1 MDTAEMEANSR
12 IKTETKDTPLAVV
25 AADTAEMAAVSK
37 LPLTETPVRQDMAAA
52 GTVQTAA
59 HLNLSV
65 VAAAAEEGTDQM
77 DMGAMVTMAAAV
89 AAADMVPEEML
100 QPAQIP

>member
-37 LPLTETPVRQDMAAA
+37 LPLIETLVRQDMAAA

-59 HLNLSV
+59 HLYMPAAA
-65 VAAAAEEGTDQM
+65 VAAAGTDQM
-77 DMGAMVTMAAAV
+77 DMGAMVTMAAVV

-100 QPAQIP
+100 QPDQIP